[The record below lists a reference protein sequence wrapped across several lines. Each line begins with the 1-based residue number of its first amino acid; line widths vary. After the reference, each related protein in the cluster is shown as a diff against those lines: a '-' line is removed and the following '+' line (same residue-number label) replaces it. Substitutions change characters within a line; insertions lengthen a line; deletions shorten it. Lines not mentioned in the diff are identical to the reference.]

1 MFNSKTIG
9 KTVTVSKVSSA
20 STEKV
25 KAASATRKSI
35 GTMVNRIA
43 LNHHRAVKV

>member
-1 MFNSKTIG
+1 VINSETIG

-25 KAASATRKSI
+25 EKASATGKSI
-35 GTMVNRIA
+35 DNMTDRVA
-43 LNHHRAVKV
+43 SNHHRTVKV

>member
-1 MFNSKTIG
+1 MINSETIG

-25 KAASATRKSI
+25 KKESATGKSI

>member
-1 MFNSKTIG
+1 VINSETIG

-25 KAASATRKSI
+25 KKESATGKSI
-35 GTMVNRIA
+35 GTMANRVA
-43 LNHHRAVKV
+43 SNHHRTVKV

>member
-1 MFNSKTIG
+1 VINSETIG
-9 KTVTVSKVSSA
+9 KAVTVSKVSSA

-35 GTMVNRIA
+35 GTMVNRVA
-43 LNHHRAVKV
+43 SNHHRAVKV